1 MSLVVWVAHWS
12 PAFQEEGG
20 RRVRARGDAAIE
32 AEVGVMRG
40 KGHEPRGVEPLRAG
54 TEEKASRSSIPQTPH
69 PGDPKTLAPDCR
81 VLSACCSQSGS
92 VIYHSS
98 RDSPPPGEELGAGS
112 HGCFRQERDS
122 LIRASEIR
130 ARDGMATPGPARSML
145 TPFWA
150 ACGLVSGAPTAL
162 LAPPLHRR
170 TD

>member
-12 PAFQEEGG
+12 PASQEEGG

-40 KGHEPRGVEPLRAG
+40 KGHEPQGVAPLRAG

-69 PGDPKTLAPDCR
+69 PGDPRLWPQSCK
-81 VLSACCSQSGS
+81 VLSACCPQSGS
-92 VIYHSS
+92 VICHGS
-98 RDSPPPGEELGAGS
+98 RDSPPPGEELGAGGR
-112 HGCFRQERDS
+112 GCFRQERDS
-122 LIRASEIR
+122 LIRASEIW
-130 ARDGMATPGPARSML
+130 ARDGTATPGPARAML
-145 TPFWA
+145 TPLRA